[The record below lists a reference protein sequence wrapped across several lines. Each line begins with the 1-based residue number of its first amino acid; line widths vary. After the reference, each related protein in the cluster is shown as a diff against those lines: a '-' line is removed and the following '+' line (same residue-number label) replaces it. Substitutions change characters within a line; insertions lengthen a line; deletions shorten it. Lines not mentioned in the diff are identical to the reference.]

1 MNGVSCSPLPKHTYA
16 QCHVGLGHGGIAIN
30 EKHYSNHEKLIESY
44 ERDLK
49 AGFHPANTTYSAI
62 LTHEVGHA
70 IDDYLTNTLH
80 AAGMSG
86 WKPKWVSAALRPK
99 VMRACGLKISD
110 IEKSVSGYATQN
122 HFEWFAECFAEYMES
137 PNPRPV
143 AQKFGEMLEELL
155 KGVPD
160 NADA

>member
-1 MNGVSCSPLPKHTYA
+1 
-16 QCHVGLGHGGIAIN
+16 
-30 EKHYSNHEKLIESY
+30 
-44 ERDLK
+44 
-49 AGFHPANTTYSAI
+49 
-62 LTHEVGHA
+62 
-70 IDDYLTNTLH
+70 
-80 AAGMSG
+80 
-86 WKPKWVSAALRPK
+86 
-99 VMRACGLKISD
+99 MRACGLKISD